1 MDRDTRA
8 FSSEVETGSRQENA
22 SNQESRAPFRFNRNG
37 KGSSRNFI
45 EQLSW
50 DEVARRIENGAA
62 AILPIG
68 AGAKEH
74 GFHLPL
80 NTDRIQAEWLAARI
94 ADRIDALV
102 WPTVAYGY
110 YPAFVEYAG
119 SGSLSASVFESL
131 VEEIIT
137 AIVGYGCRALFVLD
151 TGLSTC
157 APVDRALARLGA
169 DDVWHLRIHEG
180 PRYRRAAE
188 ELAEQGHGSH
198 ADELET
204 SLMLALAP
212 DLVDMS
218 RAEAS
223 PAVKRQTPGPL
234 TPADPSSPNYSR
246 SGSYG
251 DPTLATVAKGEVL
264 LAAMVEDLAQ
274 QVTAF
279 VAAASHKG
287 RTKQHGASR

>member
-1 MDRDTRA
+1 MDSD
-8 FSSEVETGSRQENA
+8 
-22 SNQESRAPFRFNRNG
+22 
-37 KGSSRNFI
+37 SSRSFI

-80 NTDRIQAEWLAARI
+80 STDRIQAEWLAAQI
-94 ADRIDALV
+94 AGRIDALI
-102 WPTVAYGY
+102 WPTLTYGF

-119 SGSLSASVFESL
+119 SSSLSASTFESV
-131 VEEIIT
+131 VEEIVT
-137 AIVGYGCRALFVLD
+137 AIVGYGCHALFVLD
-151 TGLSTC
+151 TGISTR
-157 APVDRALARLGA
+157 APVDHALARLGA
-169 DDVWHLRIHEG
+169 GNVLHLKIHEG

-188 ELAEQGHGSH
+188 ERAEQSHGSH

-204 SLMLALAP
+204 SLMLAIAP
-212 DLVDMS
+212 RLVDMS

-223 PAVKRQTPGPL
+223 PAASREAPGPL
-234 TPADPSSPNYSR
+234 TPSDPSSANYSR

-251 DPTLATVAKGEVL
+251 DPTLATPAKGEIL
-264 LAAMVEDLAQ
+264 LAAMVEDLAEQ
-274 QVTAF
+274 
-279 VAAASHKG
+279 VAAFLAAANHSG
-287 RTKQHGASR
+287 RKKQRGVST

>member
-1 MDRDTRA
+1 MGTDTRC
-8 FSSEVETGSRQENA
+8 
-22 SNQESRAPFRFNRNG
+22 
-37 KGSSRNFI
+37 NFI

-80 NTDRIQAEWLAARI
+80 NTDRIQAEWLAGKI
-94 ADRIDALV
+94 ADRIDALI
-102 WPTVAYGY
+102 WPTLAYGY
-110 YPAFVEYAG
+110 YPAFVAYAG
-119 SGSLSASVFESL
+119 SASLSAPVFET
-131 VEEIIT
+131 VIEEIAV
-137 AIVGYGCRALFVLD
+137 AIVGFGCRALFVLD
-151 TGLSTC
+151 TGISTR

-169 DDVWHLRIHEG
+169 ENVWHLPVHEG
-180 PRYRRAAE
+180 PRYRRAAA
-188 ELAEQGHGSH
+188 ELAEQSHGSH

-212 DLVDMS
+212 GLVDMS

-223 PAVKRQTPGPL
+223 PAVERPTAGPL
-234 TPADPSSPNYSR
+234 TPSDPSSPNYSR

-251 DPTLATVAKGEVL
+251 DPTLATTAKGEAL
-264 LAAMVEDLAQ
+264 LLAMVEDLTE
-274 QVTAF
+274 QVTA
-279 VAAASHKG
+279 HL
-287 RTKQHGASR
+287 GASKSRGRREQGGAST